1 MSKEN
6 YLKSVEGMG
15 QRLPNVLDNQIND
28 VNLEN
33 YGGFIKPGV
42 GIATANPISSLLS
55 VYFCPDSKY
64 YRNEIL
70 RERLLNASKFLV
82 KIQHKDGTIDLCETN
97 YYSPPDTAFAVWSY
111 TPWLEFLRKIHL
123 KGQEKEIL
131 ENLEYFLKRASIALQ
146 SGGFHTANHRWV
158 NASALAKLGN
168 LFNNEKC
175 KKAAE
180 EYLEEGID
188 CNEDGLF
195 SEKSIG
201 VYNPICASAMLILA
215 EELKKPELMNYVI
228 KALEFALY
236 FLEKDGTILNT
247 FSLRQDRELRRPA
260 FGYYHLFK
268 RMSVLKN
275 EGRYAQAADCI
286 FENGSKKYKFS
297 PLSLFL
303 FYPELKEE
311 KTKRQALPRIHS
323 KYFKKSG
330 ILRIN
335 NVPSSLTFT
344 QGSDEFLVIVLDDI
358 DIRFRYLTSFFGK
371 GAFVGKKME
380 NNKDSYTL
388 QQKIRWGYRELL
400 PKEERN
406 KNIPWFDTIPL
417 RKWIKIEE
425 IETLITL
432 VPKNEF
438 NGGKLHITTQGCKN
452 VLTMLEIVLPK
463 EGEFSFDGKV
473 TRLKD
478 EVYLLKEG
486 KFRYAKESIF
496 FKIGPG
502 SAGHAMVNF
511 RGDKTIKKDKILV
524 VMTFCAPFEH
534 ILDFSYGDTAQI
546 LSKKYADNNQF

>member
-1 MSKEN
+1 MGREH
-6 YLKSVEGMG
+6 YLKSVEGMD
-15 QRLPNVLDNQIND
+15 QRVPDVLDSQIND
-28 VNLEN
+28 STQED

-42 GIATANPISSLLS
+42 GIAFPNPITSLLS

-64 YRNEIL
+64 YCNNIL
-70 RERLLNASKFLV
+70 RESLLNASKFLV

-111 TPWLEFLRKIHL
+111 TPWVEFLRKIHL
-123 KGQEKEIL
+123 KGEEKEIL
-131 ENLEYFLKRASIALQ
+131 ENLECFLKRASIALQ

-168 LFNNEKC
+168 L
-175 KKAAE
+175 
-180 EYLEEGID
+180 
-188 CNEDGLF
+188 
-195 SEKSIG
+195 
-201 VYNPICASAMLILA
+201 MLMLA
-215 EELKKPELMNYVI
+215 EELKKPELMNYVV
-228 KALEFALY
+228 KVLEFALY
-236 FLEKDGTILNT
+236 FLEEDGTFLNT
-247 FSLRQDRELRRPA
+247 FSIRQDRGLRRPA
-260 FGYYHLFK
+260 FGYYYLFK

-311 KTKRQALPRIHS
+311 KIKRQALPHIHS

-335 NVPSSLTFT
+335 NTPFSLTFT

-371 GAFVGKKME
+371 GAFVGEKME

-400 PKEERN
+400 PKEERE
-406 KNIPWFDTIPL
+406 KKIPWFETIPL
-417 RKWIKIEE
+417 RKWIKMQE
-425 IETLITL
+425 IETSITL

-452 VLTMLEIVLPK
+452 VLTMLEIALPR

-486 KFRYAKESIF
+486 KFKYSKESVF

-502 SAGHAMVNF
+502 FAAHTLVKFRGDDIKKEMVHTMVNF
-511 RGDKTIKKDKILV
+511 PIKKDKILV
-524 VMTFCAPFEH
+524 VMTFQTPCEH
-534 ILDFSYGDTAQI
+534 TLDFSYGDRAQI
-546 LSKKYADNNQF
+546 LSKKYANNN

>member
-1 MSKEN
+1 MSKEH
-6 YLKSVEGMG
+6 YLKSVEGMD
-15 QRLPNVLDNQIND
+15 QRVPDVLDSQIND
-28 VNLEN
+28 STQED

-42 GIATANPISSLLS
+42 GIAFPNPITSLLS

-64 YRNEIL
+64 YCNDIL
-70 RERLLNASKFLV
+70 RESLLNASKFLV
-82 KIQHKDGTIDLCETN
+82 KFQHKDGTTDGAESN
-97 YYSPPDTAFAVWSY
+97 YHSPPDTAFAVRSY
-111 TPWLEFLRKIHL
+111 APWLEFLRKIHL

-201 VYNPICASAMLILA
+201 VYNPICGSAMLMLA
-215 EELKKPELMNYVI
+215 EELKKPELMNYVV
-228 KALEFALY
+228 KVLEFALY
-236 FLEKDGTILNT
+236 FLEKDGTFLNT
-247 FSLRQDRELRRPA
+247 FSIRQDRGLRRPA
-260 FGYYHLFK
+260 FGYYYLFK

-275 EGRYAQAADCI
+275 DGRYAQAADCI

-311 KTKRQALPRIHS
+311 KIKRQALPRIYS

-335 NVPSSLTFT
+335 NAPSSLTFT

-358 DIRFRYLTSFFGK
+358 DIRFRYLIAFAGK

-388 QQKIRWGYRELL
+388 QQKIECKYRELL
-400 PKEERN
+400 PKEERE
-406 KNIPWFDTIPL
+406 KNISWFDTIPL
-417 RKWIKIEE
+417 RKWIETKTQE
-425 IETLITL
+425 IETSITL

-438 NGGKLHITTQGCKN
+438 NGGKLHITTQGCKD
-452 VLTMLEIVLPK
+452 VLTMLEIALPK
-463 EGEFSFDGKV
+463 EGEFSFDGRV

-486 KFRYAKESIF
+486 EFKYSKESIF

-502 SAGHAMVNF
+502 FAVHTLVKF

-524 VMTFCAPFEH
+524 VMTFQTPFEH
-534 ILDFSYGDTAQI
+534 TLDFSYGDRAQI
-546 LSKKYADNNQF
+546 LSKKIC